1 MFIVELSKIT
11 VVMEKVHI
19 KGIEDLTKEN
29 IDMFVKGL
37 NEINKKF
44 PNKQVLMENGD
55 NISFNSLE
63 DCMKYFDAVP
73 FEEFDKKFKGD
84 V

>member
-1 MFIVELSKIT
+1 
-11 VVMEKVHI
+11 MEKVHI

-55 NISFNSLE
+55 NIS